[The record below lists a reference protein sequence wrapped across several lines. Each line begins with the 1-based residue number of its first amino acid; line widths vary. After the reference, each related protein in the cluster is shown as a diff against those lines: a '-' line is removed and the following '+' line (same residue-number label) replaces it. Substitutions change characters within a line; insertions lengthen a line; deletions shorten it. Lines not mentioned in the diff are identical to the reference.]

1 MNDKEN
7 DLIEL
12 LNILMGVIEA
22 NKGVPA
28 EDDMRVID
36 AEGLAIKFYSHAIS
50 TLYIHRGV
58 NIPDLIIPIKDYSD
72 PSSLDVLVRA
82 TFETFLVFY
91 YIFIDSNDINEIDFK
106 YQSWEL
112 AGLYLRQ
119 KFPATLEENIKK
131 LEEERR
137 MIEEL
142 KQKIASNSVFRAF
155 TEKQKNSYFSKLE
168 KSNWRSQGWAEIA
181 LSAGF
186 SELNSKIIYSYLCEH
201 AHSGN
206 ISATQVSQSA
216 DFTIRRELMNSS
228 IGHLIICVAN
238 MIKFYC
244 QYFPKSM
251 EYYNKNFIEPN
262 IVSFWIDIGAE
273 RLD

>member
-1 MNDKEN
+1 VNDKEN